1 MSFFSTDPFTLLA
14 RVIVLLTAIPVHEAA
29 HAYVADRLGDPTA
42 RYAGRLTLNP
52 FAHYNLWGTLSL
64 LAFGIGWAEPVPI
77 NPMNFDDRKKG
88 MAISA
93 AAGPTS
99 NLIMAL
105 FSMIISK
112 MIYWVHFISN
122 LSYGSLWGKVL
133 SWRYIIF
140 SYMCQINIS
149 LAIFNMLPFPPFDGS
164 RIYSL
169 FLSDRRYFKIME
181 YEKYIFMIVFALVF
195 TGLLDAPLA
204 FLNGCVY
211 KLLDALT
218 FFVDKFFYLVL

>member
-99 NLIMAL
+99 NLIMTWNTKHHTSENCDDRA
-105 FSMIISK
+105 
-112 MIYWVHFISN
+112 
-122 LSYGSLWGKVL
+122 YGYPQCSV
-133 SWRYIIF
+133 RYVPTK
-140 SYMCQINIS
+140 
-149 LAIFNMLPFPPFDGS
+149 A
-164 RIYSL
+164 
-169 FLSDRRYFKIME
+169 
-181 YEKYIFMIVFALVF
+181 EK
-195 TGLLDAPLA
+195 
-204 FLNGCVY
+204 CVR
-211 KLLDALT
+211 AG
-218 FFVDKFFYLVL
+218 